1 MEWSIKSD
9 QGRVR
14 EKNQDSIASYIR
26 EDGLGFLCVCDGIGG
41 ARAGEVAS
49 SMACS
54 LLKEKVVQSP
64 KMASMVE
71 LRHAMTQWLEDIN
84 RTIFQQSRK
93 NINYRGM
100 GTTLVAVLFFQ
111 NAYLAVNIGDSRI
124 YSLTHDDELE
134 RISFDHS
141 LVFDM
146 VRNGELTEEQAN
158 HHPQRNYLTNA
169 LGIETE
175 VKIDFYDIS
184 ADSWKMLLL
193 CSDGLHGY
201 VSDKSIRRTLLNGKM
216 SLSEKTDVLI
226 ELANDAGGFDNISVA
241 LLKRKDKQ

>member
-1 MEWSIKSD
+1 
-9 QGRVR
+9 
-14 EKNQDSIASYIR
+14 
-26 EDGLGFLCVCDGIGG
+26 
-41 ARAGEVAS
+41 
-49 SMACS
+49 
-54 LLKEKVVQSP
+54 
-64 KMASMVE
+64 
-71 LRHAMTQWLEDIN
+71 
-84 RTIFQQSRK
+84 
-93 NINYRGM
+93 
-100 GTTLVAVLFFQ
+100 
-111 NAYLAVNIGDSRI
+111 
-124 YSLTHDDELE
+124 
-134 RISFDHS
+134 
-141 LVFDM
+141 M